1 MRLDP
6 AVTAGGPAAA
16 ALHQALAARQLQDLQ
31 DGTPGTC
38 FAEPQDAFDL
48 DGAYAVQA
56 EVAQLRCAAGDRII
70 GYKVGCTGPGVVA
83 QFGMAGPIRG
93 MLLASGLHR
102 SGAVLPARA
111 FANLAIEGEMAMR
124 IGADGTPSAVFPVI
138 ELHHFVFRGARK
150 TLVEL
155 VANNGLNAG
164 VVLPDEENSA
174 WAPRRTWAAR
184 LTLWING
191 RLADA
196 GCLWP
201 LPGGPEAS
209 LEWLRANLHGHGL
222 DLRPGDLVLAG
233 TPLGLLPVQATDQ
246 VRVCLDGVPAVECN
260 IV

>member
-1 MRLDP
+1 MT
-6 AVTAGGPAAA
+6 VGGPAAA
-16 ALHQALAARQLQDLQ
+16 GLHRALAARQWQDLQ

-38 FAEPQDAFDL
+38 FAEPQDALDL

-56 EVAQLRCAAGDRII
+56 AVAGLRCAAGDQVV

-93 MLLASGLHR
+93 MLFAGGLHR

-111 FANLAIEGEMAMR
+111 YANLAIEGEMAMR
-124 IGADGTPSAVFPVI
+124 IGADGMPLAVFPVI

-164 VVLPDEENSA
+164 VVLPDEA
-174 WAPRRTWAAR
+174 DPRWAPSRMQATR
-184 LTLWING
+184 LEVWIND
-191 RLADA
+191 RLADS
-196 GCLWP
+196 GSLWP

-209 LEWLRANLHGHGL
+209 LEWLRANLQGQGL
-222 DLRPGDLVLAG
+222 SLRPGDLVLAG
-233 TPLGLLPVQATDQ
+233 TPLGLLPVQAADR
-246 VRVCLDGVPAVECN
+246 VRVCLDAVLAVECS